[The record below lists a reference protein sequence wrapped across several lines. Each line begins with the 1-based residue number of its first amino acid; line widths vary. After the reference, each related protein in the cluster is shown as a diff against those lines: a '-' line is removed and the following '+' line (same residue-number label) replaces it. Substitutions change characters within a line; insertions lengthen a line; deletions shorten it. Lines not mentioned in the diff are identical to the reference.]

1 MRCLDETAHSVRY
14 RLFHRTDAS
23 HPLFAARNG
32 TPMGAREDSKY
43 MHAAA
48 SGAKSCGSGT
58 VLAPPGGRRPEETRL
73 DVLNTK
79 ATIPASAHPGQT
91 HAHRFINAVTSRPWR
106 RCVAWLLLLMPG
118 LLFSAAQAALPN
130 VHIEGIDTVA
140 REDGSNTAL
149 LRIVRVGD
157 LSAPLTVNLSRSGGS
172 DARLADASK
181 VNSVVIPIGSTS
193 GDLEIMP
200 KDNAATDGHVSI
212 TWTVTADAA
221 YTVVNPQSAAVFIS
235 DDETNNL
242 PTLLVNASLA
252 VLYEKSKDQADVVVV
267 RTGGVQ
273 DVPLT
278 VKYDIGGN
286 ATSGRYVG
294 LSAPWTMTPGSD
306 RVQQNV
312 SANDDTTSQGDQRLI
327 FTLKEDPSYLLSNAS
342 SFTIVFKDDDS
353 TEPQAN
359 LNQDEVVTPGS
370 TATVAVTLTAPARH
384 YPVIIPFV
392 VGGTAVVARD
402 FVFHGNELVINSGL
416 HGEMAVT
423 TLVDPHSDGV
433 DKVVNFSMT
442 EPLNASIGQVSSH
455 TITIAQGN
463 VQPKVDLKAQQ
474 IGRQTR
480 VVTTKNGG
488 LVTVIAVVSDL
499 NTGDT
504 CTDIWGGSSRTLTN
518 LANSGGNQFVF
529 DPSSLKPGFYKVVA
543 AVTDSANPPGLTNV
557 ELQLQVLPGPPDLTG
572 NDTDGDGPTDTVE
585 GFGDSDNDAIPDYV
599 DSITMAPNVLQQQ
612 ALRTDRFVIRTL
624 SGLSLRRGD
633 ISGAV
638 GSGSALV
645 STQDI
650 GRLGSGEGSPAT
662 NSVDTYIN
670 SAGYYDFEVHD
681 MPIPRMSVLVVVPQ
695 AIAIPASAVYRV
707 YTKSLGWRDFAVND
721 RNAVFSAPAV
731 NGLCP
736 LPGDLVYFAG
746 LTAGHECVE
755 LRIEDG
761 GVNAADAAVNYVVR
775 LTGGVAVSPQAAGK
789 PLEPAPCGGLFCSG
803 GSSGAGALEW
813 GGMLVLPLYALMRN
827 ARRGRAGNG
836 AAAATIMP
844 GARAE

>member
-1 MRCLDETAHSVRY
+1 
-14 RLFHRTDAS
+14 
-23 HPLFAARNG
+23 
-32 TPMGAREDSKY
+32 
-43 MHAAA
+43 MHAM
-48 SGAKSCGSGT
+48 SGAKSCGDGTLVAKSG
-58 VLAPPGGRRPEETRL
+58 GCRPEETRL
-73 DVLNTK
+73 EVLNTM
-79 ATIPASAHPGQT
+79 ATIPPNAHSAQT
-91 HAHRFINAVTSRPWR
+91 HAHRLIDTAMSRPWR

-140 REDGSNTAL
+140 REDPKNPNTAL
-149 LRIVRVGD
+149 LRIVRDGD
-157 LSAPLTVNLSRSGGS
+157 TSAPLTVNLSRSGGS
-172 DARLADASK
+172 DTRLTLASQ
-181 VNSVVIPIGSTS
+181 VNFVVIPAGSTS
-193 GDLEIMP
+193 VDLEIVP
-200 KDNAATDGHVSI
+200 DDNKVKDRHVTI
-212 TWTVTADAA
+212 TWTVTTDAA
-221 YTVVNPQSAAVFIS
+221 YTVVSPQSAAVFIS
-235 DDETNNL
+235 DNETDDL
-242 PTLLVNASLA
+242 PTLLVNASRA
-252 VLYEKSKDQADVVVV
+252 VLYEKSKDQVDVVVV
-267 RTGGVQ
+267 RTEGEEGNQ
-273 DVPLT
+273 NGPLT

-286 ATSGRYVG
+286 ASGRYVG
-294 LSAPWTMTPGSD
+294 LSAPWTMNPGSD

-312 SANDDTTSQGDQRLI
+312 SAIDDTTAQGDQRLI

-359 LNQDEVVTPGS
+359 LNLDEVVTPGS
-370 TATVAVTLTAPARH
+370 TATVTVTLTAPASH
-384 YPVIIPFV
+384 YPVVIPFI
-392 VGGTAVVARD
+392 VGGTAVVGDD
-402 FVFHGNELVINSGL
+402 FIFPGNELVINSGL
-416 HGEMAVT
+416 HGEMT
-423 TLVDPHSDGV
+423 MKTLVNPVPNKDGKE
-433 DKVVNFSMT
+433 KVVQFSMT

-488 LVTVIAVVSDL
+488 LVTVNAVVSDV

-504 CTDIWGGSSRTLTN
+504 FTYNWGGSSRTLTN

-624 SGLSLRRGD
+624 SGLSLRLGD

-761 GVNAADAAVNYVVR
+761 GVNDADAAVNYVVR
-775 LTGGVAVSPQAAGK
+775 ITGGVAVSPQAAGK

-813 GGMLVLPLYALMRN
+813 GGMLVLSLYALLRN
-827 ARRGRAGNG
+827 GRRGRAGNG

>member
-1 MRCLDETAHSVRY
+1 
-14 RLFHRTDAS
+14 
-23 HPLFAARNG
+23 
-32 TPMGAREDSKY
+32 

-48 SGAKSCGSGT
+48 SGAKGSGT
-58 VLAPPGGRRPEETRL
+58 VLAPPGGRRPKETRL

-79 ATIPASAHPGQT
+79 ATIPASAHAGQT
-91 HAHRFINAVTSRPWR
+91 HTHRFMNAVTSRSWR
-106 RCVAWLLLLMPG
+106 RCLTWLLLLMPG

-149 LRIVRVGD
+149 LRIVRDGD
-157 LSAPLTVNLSRSGGS
+157 VSAALTVNLSRSGGS
-172 DARLADASK
+172 DIRLADASK
-181 VNSVVIPIGSTS
+181 VNSVVIPIGSTNV
-193 GDLEIMP
+193 DLEIMP
-200 KDNAATDGHVSI
+200 ENNTATDGHVTI
-212 TWTVTADAA
+212 TWTVGADAA
-221 YTVVNPQSAAVFIS
+221 YNVVTPQSAVVFIS
-235 DDETNNL
+235 DDETDDL
-242 PTLLVNASLA
+242 PKLLVNASLA

-267 RTGGVQ
+267 RTGGDQ
-273 DVPLT
+273 TVPLT

-286 ATSGRYVG
+286 ASGRYVG
-294 LSAPWTMTPGSD
+294 LSAPWTMQPGSD

-359 LNQDEVVTPGS
+359 LNLDEVVTPGS
-370 TATVAVTLTAPARH
+370 TATVAVTLTAPASH

-392 VGGTAVVARD
+392 VGGTAVVDRD
-402 FVFHGNELVINSGL
+402 FVLPGNDLVINSGL
-416 HGEMAVT
+416 HGEMTVT
-423 TLVDPHSDGV
+423 TLVDPNSNGV

-480 VVTTKNGG
+480 LVTTGGG
-488 LVTVIAVVSDL
+488 LVTINAVVSDV
-499 NTGDT
+499 NTADT
-504 CTDIWGGSSRTLTN
+504 FTYNWGGSSRTLTN
-518 LANSGGNQFVF
+518 LANSGGNQCGF
-529 DPSSLKPGFYKVVA
+529 DPSSLTPGFYKVVA
-543 AVTDSANPPGLTNV
+543 AVTDSATPPGLTNV
-557 ELQLQVLPGPPDLTG
+557 ELQLQVLPAPPDLTG

-585 GFGDSDNDAIPDYV
+585 GFGDVDNDAIPDYL

-612 ALRTDRFVIRTL
+612 ALRADRFVIRTL
-624 SGLSLRRGD
+624 SGLSLRLGD

-650 GRLGSGEGSPAT
+650 GRLGSGEGSPVT

-670 SAGYYDFEVHD
+670 SAGFYDFEVHD

-695 AIAIPASAVYRV
+695 ATVIPASAVYRV

-761 GVNAADAAVNYVVR
+761 GVNDADTAVNYVVR
-775 LTGGVAVSPQAAGK
+775 VTGGVAVSPQAAGK
-789 PLEPAPCGGLFCSG
+789 PTAPPPCGGLFCSG

-813 GGMLVLPLYALMRN
+813 GGMRVLPVYALMRN

>member
-1 MRCLDETAHSVRY
+1 MKRLIHRY
-14 RLFHRTDAS
+14 AFSPHGRLSPTTRSADCS
-23 HPLFAARNG
+23 PG
-32 TPMGAREDSKY
+32 GAPNASKY

-48 SGAKSCGSGT
+48 SGAKGSGT

-91 HAHRFINAVTSRPWR
+91 HAHRIINAVTSRPWR

-149 LRIVRVGD
+149 LRIVRDGE

-193 GDLEIMP
+193 VDLEIMP
-200 KDNAATDGHVSI
+200 KDNAATDGHVTI

-312 SANDDTTSQGDQRLI
+312 SANDDTTPQGDQRLI

-359 LNQDEVVTPGS
+359 LNLDEVVTPGS
-370 TATVAVTLTAPARH
+370 PATVAVTLTAPASH

-392 VGGTAVVARD
+392 VGGTAVVDRD
-402 FVFHGNELVINSGL
+402 FVFTGNELVINSGL

-480 VVTTKNGG
+480 LVTTAGG
-488 LVTVIAVVSDL
+488 LVTVNAVVSDV
-499 NTGDT
+499 NTADT
-504 CTDIWGGSSRTLTN
+504 FTYNWGGSSRTLTN

-529 DPSSLKPGFYKVVA
+529 DPSSLTPGFYKVVA
-543 AVTDSANPPGLTNV
+543 AVTDSATPPGLTNV
-557 ELQLQVLPGPPDLTG
+557 ELQLQVLPAPPDLTG

-585 GFGDSDNDAIPDYV
+585 GFGDVDNDAIPDYL
-599 DSITMAPNVLQQQ
+599 DSITMAPYVLQQQ

-624 SGLSLRRGD
+624 SGLSLRLGD

-645 STQDI
+645 SSQDI
-650 GRLGSGEGSPAT
+650 GRLGSGEGSPVT
-662 NSVDTYIN
+662 NSVDNYIN
-670 SAGYYDFEVHD
+670 SAGEFGFEVHD

-695 AIAIPASAVYRV
+695 ATVIPASAVYRV

-761 GVNAADAAVNYVVR
+761 GVNDADAAVNYVVR
-775 LTGGVAVSPQAAGK
+775 ITGGVAVSPQAAGK

-813 GGMLVLPLYALMRN
+813 GGMLVLPVYALMRN

>member
-1 MRCLDETAHSVRY
+1 
-14 RLFHRTDAS
+14 
-23 HPLFAARNG
+23 
-32 TPMGAREDSKY
+32 MGAREAGKH
-43 MHAAA
+43 MHGAAR
-48 SGAKSCGSGT
+48 GAKSCGNGT

-79 ATIPASAHPGQT
+79 ATIPTSAHPGQT
-91 HAHRFINAVTSRPWR
+91 HGHRFINAVTSRPWR

-140 REDGSNTAL
+140 REDPENPNTAL
-149 LRIVRVGD
+149 LRIVRDGD
-157 LSAPLTVNLSRSGGS
+157 TSAPLTVNLSRSGGS
-172 DARLADASK
+172 DTRLTLASQ
-181 VNSVVIPIGSTS
+181 VNFVVIPAGSTS
-193 GDLEIMP
+193 VDLEIVP
-200 KDNAATDGHVSI
+200 KNNADTDGHVTI
-212 TWTVTADAA
+212 TWTVSADAA
-221 YTVVNPQSAAVFIS
+221 YTVVNPQSASVFIS
-235 DDETNNL
+235 DDETKDL
-242 PTLLVNASLA
+242 PTLLVSASLA
-252 VLYEKSKDQADVVVV
+252 VLYEKSKNQADVVVV
-267 RTGGVQ
+267 RTKGEEGDQ
-273 DVPLT
+273 NGPLT

-286 ATSGRYVG
+286 ATSGRYTG
-294 LSAPWTMTPGSD
+294 LNAPWTMNPGSD

-312 SANDDTTSQGDQRLI
+312 SANDDTLPQGDQRLI
-327 FTLKEDPSYLLSNAS
+327 FTLKEDPSYLLSNSS

-359 LNQDEVVTPGS
+359 LNLDEFVTPGS
-370 TATVAVTLTAPARH
+370 TATVTVTLTAPASH
-384 YPVIIPFV
+384 YPVVIPFI
-392 VGGTAVVARD
+392 VGGTAVVDQD
-402 FVFHGNELVINSGL
+402 FIFPGNELVINSGL
-416 HGEMAVT
+416 HGEMT
-423 TLVDPHSDGV
+423 MKTLVNPVPNSSGK
-433 DKVVNFSMT
+433 DKVVQFSMT

-480 VVTTKNGG
+480 LVTNKDGG
-488 LVTVIAVVSDL
+488 LVTVNAVVSDV
-499 NTGDT
+499 NTEDT
-504 CTDIWGGSSRTLTN
+504 FTYNWGGSSRALTN

-529 DPSSLKPGFYKVVA
+529 DPSGLTLGFFYKVVV

-557 ELQLQVLPGPPDLTG
+557 ELQLQVLPAPPDLTG

-585 GFGDSDNDAIPDYV
+585 GFGDSDNDAIPDYL

-624 SGLSLRRGD
+624 SGLSLRLGD

-638 GSGSALV
+638 GAGAALV

-650 GRLGSGEGSPAT
+650 GRLGSGEGRPVT

-681 MPIPRMSVLVVVPQ
+681 MPIPDMSVLVVVPQ
-695 AIAIPASAVYRV
+695 ATAIPANAVYRV

-761 GVNAADAAVNYVVR
+761 GVNDADTAVNYVVR
-775 LTGGVAVSPQAAGK
+775 ITGGVAVSPQAAGK
-789 PLEPAPCGGLFCSG
+789 PVEPPPCGGLFCSG

-813 GGMLVLPLYALMRN
+813 SGMLVLSLYALMRN

-844 GARAE
+844 EARAE